1 MSKSQ
6 FMVSIVMYSILT
18 RYAIIAFISATLWS
32 PKVFN
37 ISLASQAS
45 SMRSLVKLN
54 KRKMFR
60 ILASN

>member
-6 FMVSIVMYSILT
+6 FMVSIVMCSVLT
-18 RYAIIAFISATLWS
+18 RYAIIAFISSTLWS

-45 SMRSLVKLN
+45 STRSLVKLN

-60 ILASN
+60 ILASH